1 MSQWKYLRNS
11 ELASSRDDGY
21 CKLSEERV
29 GKVEQEKLEKQE
41 KIEVAAYYFPN
52 YHEDSRNRRWHGKG
66 WTEWELVRR
75 AEPRF
80 PGHQQPKLPLWGF
93 EDEADPQVMV
103 RKIDAAAD
111 HGLDAF
117 IFDWYWYEDGPYL
130 QRCLEEGFLQAANVD
145 RLKFALMWA
154 NHDWLDIHPL
164 TRALQPATLM
174 SGMVTE
180 EAFVAATDHM
190 IEHYFGHPSY
200 WRVDGGLYFSIYEL
214 MNLVQSFGGMEETAR
229 ILNDFRKRV
238 RAAGLGELHLNAVVW
253 GVQILPGE
261 KTITNPN
268 EMLGMLGCD
277 SVTSYVWLHHIGM
290 NAFPQTE
297 YRWWTEQWN
306 AKCKELA
313 AEFELPYYPNV
324 TMGWDTSPRTVQ
336 SDVYENIGY
345 QYMPTISGNTPE
357 AFADALR
364 AAKEFAS
371 KQEEQARIVTI
382 NAWNEWTE
390 GSYLE
395 PDLIHGMKYLEA
407 VRDVFGS
414 QSPISPSE

>member
-1 MSQWKYLRNS
+1 
-11 ELASSRDDGY
+11 
-21 CKLSEERV
+21 
-29 GKVEQEKLEKQE
+29 VEQKKQK

-52 YHEDSRNRRWHGKG
+52 YHEDVRNRHWHGKG

-93 EDEADPQVMV
+93 EDEADPQVMA

-111 HGLDAF
+111 NGLDAF
-117 IFDWYWYEDGPYL
+117 LFDWYWYEDGPYL
-130 QRCLEEGFLQAANVD
+130 QRCLEEGFLHAPNVE

-174 SGMVTE
+174 SGMVSE
-180 EAFVAATDHM
+180 EAFIAATDHM

-238 RAAGLGELHLNAVVW
+238 RTAGLGELHLNAVVW

-268 EMLGMLGCD
+268 EMLGVLGCD
-277 SVTSYVWLHHIGM
+277 SVTSYVWLHHVGM
-290 NAFPQTE
+290 DAFPQTD

-306 AKCKELA
+306 AKCEQLA

-357 AFADALR
+357 AFADALK
-364 AAKEFAS
+364 AAKEFAA
-371 KQEEQARIVTI
+371 KQEDQARIVTI

-395 PDLIHGMKYLEA
+395 PDRIHGMKYLEA
-407 VRDVFGS
+407 VHDVFGKQAS
-414 QSPISPSE
+414 SGE

>member
-1 MSQWKYLRNS
+1 
-11 ELASSRDDGY
+11 
-21 CKLSEERV
+21 
-29 GKVEQEKLEKQE
+29 VEHQKSDKQKQE
-41 KIEVAAYYFPN
+41 QDQEQKQNQNQNKNKNKIEVAAYYFPN
-52 YHEDSRNRRWHGKG
+52 YHEDARNRRWHGKG

-93 EDEADPQVMV
+93 ENEADPQVMA

-130 QRCLEEGFLQAANVD
+130 ERCLEEGFLRAPNVD

-180 EAFVAATDHM
+180 EAFIAATDHM
-190 IEHYFGHPSY
+190 IAHYFGHPSY

-214 MNLVQSFGGMEETAR
+214 MNLMQSFGGMEETAR

-268 EMLGMLGCD
+268 EMLGVLGCD

-306 AKCKELA
+306 AKCEELA

-357 AFADALR
+357 AFADALT

-371 KQEEQARIVTI
+371 KQKDQARIVTI

-395 PDLIHGMKYLEA
+395 PDLIHGMQYLEA

-414 QSPISPSE
+414 